1 MCGIVGQVNT
11 THPIDRACFECMC
24 HTLAHRG
31 PDAEGV
37 RFFADDRVALGHRRL
52 AIIDLTDSGLQPMT
66 TADGHLWISF
76 NGEIYNYRD
85 LRHELEH
92 LGYVFRSNS
101 DTEVILNAY
110 TAWGTGCL
118 DRLRG
123 IFAFGIWD
131 ADSQQLWVARDHLGV
146 KPLYYFHD
154 SERFIFASE
163 LKAILA
169 DSSVPRR
176 PSKEAISDYLTYG
189 YVPHHR
195 SIFEQIAKLP
205 AGHHL
210 LLQHGKITITP
221 YWDVAYTGAI
231 TDEQEAITLLQAHLQ
246 EAISM
251 QLVSDVPVGVLLS
264 GGVDSSAITAY
275 SSWLQPTP
283 LHSFTIGFAEQAN
296 DESQYAA
303 EVAAY
308 FRTLHHHQRLDLQT
322 ARDLLPLYSKVY
334 DEPFYDSSGLP
345 TYLVSQM
352 ARQTTKVVL
361 GGDGGDEVFAGYHR
375 YGYFTAAERI
385 PIPHPLLKA
394 AARLT
399 WRPLHQIPRWRFY
412 AELLHDQ
419 LRPPLEAFARHVTII
434 PPSQTAALLQH
445 HIDDPFWLLRR
456 FWHEDYPRIS
466 AAQYLDL
473 KTYLVDDILTKID
486 RASMAHGLEVRVPL
500 LDYQL
505 VEAAFSIDARLLF
518 AHQQRKSLLRK
529 ALHGV
534 VPDSVLTT
542 RKQGFAIPLD
552 AWFAA
557 GLRTT
562 ATDLLTDGGLA
573 QAGIVSAEPLQDF
586 LAVASHEQVWTLY
599 ALEAWFRQWIA

>member
-11 THPIDRACFECMC
+11 THPVDRTCFQRMC
-24 HTLAHRG
+24 RTLAHRG

-52 AIIDLTDSGLQPMT
+52 AIIELSDGGIQPMA
-66 TADGHLWISF
+66 TADGRLWISF

-85 LRHELEH
+85 LRRELE
-92 LGYVFRSNS
+92 LSGYVFRTNS

-110 TAWGTGCL
+110 AQWGAACL
-118 DRLRG
+118 NRLRG

-131 ADSQQLWVARDHLGV
+131 ESRQQLWLARDHLGV
-146 KPLYYFHD
+146 KPLYYFHNN
-154 SERFIFASE
+154 ERFIFASE

-176 PSKEAISDYLTYG
+176 PSKEAIADYLTYG
-189 YVPHHR
+189 YVPYHR

-210 LLQHGKITITP
+210 ILQHGQASIRP
-221 YWDVAYTGAI
+221 YWDVTYTGVI
-231 TDEQEAITLLQAHLQ
+231 TDEQEAITVIQSHLQ

-264 GGVDSSAITAY
+264 GGVDSSTIAAY
-275 SSWLQPTP
+275 SSNPQAAP

-308 FRTLHHHQRLDLQT
+308 FGTRHHHQRLDFQT
-322 ARDLLPLYSKVY
+322 ARDLLPLYPKVY

-352 ARQTTKVVL
+352 ARQTVKVVL
-361 GGDGGDEVFAGYHR
+361 GGDGGDEVFAGYRR
-375 YGYFTAAERI
+375 YGYFTASERI
-385 PIPHPLLKA
+385 PVPHPLLKA
-394 AARLT
+394 AAHLV
-399 WRPLHQIPRWRFY
+399 WRPLHRISRWRFY

-419 LRPPLEAFARHVTII
+419 VRPPLEAFARHVTIV
-434 PPSQTAALLQH
+434 PPPQTAALLQH
-445 HIDDPFWLLRR
+445 HTDDPLWLLRR

-473 KTYLVDDILTKID
+473 KTYLVDDILTKVD
-486 RASMAHGLEVRVPL
+486 RASMAQGLEVRVPL
-500 LDYQL
+500 LDYRL

-518 AHQQRKSLLRK
+518 AHQQRKSLLKK
-529 ALHGV
+529 AVRGV

-542 RKQGFAIPLD
+542 RKQGFAIPLEE
-552 AWFAA
+552 WFAA

-562 ATDLLTDGGLA
+562 ATNLLTDGGLV
-573 QAGIVSAEPLQDF
+573 QAGIVSAEPLQRF
-586 LAVASHEQVWTLY
+586 LAAASHEQVWTLY
-599 ALEAWFRQWIA
+599 TLEAWFRQWIA